1 MKNEHGEYEYRTT
14 ITIMDVEIDV
24 DLLMVDDF
32 SMRDTITI
40 TLDNEQTALLQEA
53 IEIDC
58 ENTGT
63 DIKMAE
69 PTHRAIAEI
78 MGTNVDM
85 DLICDVNDRMVSVRT
100 NQSVRLS
107 YAERNSIELAI
118 KAEVEHER
126 KQWITY

>member
-53 IEIDC
+53 IEMIVK
-58 ENTGT
+58 EMTIPVPIGNGFT
-63 DIKMAE
+63 I
-69 PTHRAIAEI
+69 P
-78 MGTNVDM
+78 VD
-85 DLICDVNDRMVSVRT
+85 V
-100 NQSVRLS
+100 
-107 YAERNSIELAI
+107 
-118 KAEVEHER
+118 
-126 KQWITY
+126 